1 LKNKGMN
8 GDSEGITIISHGVKL
23 EGKISCDGNIRVDGT
38 IQGDI
43 NSQGN
48 VTVGEQGEVY
58 GQVNGRTI
66 IIGGKVA
73 GMINAKDKLTLESKA
88 NLNGDVFTKIL
99 VVEAG
104 ARFDGKSNMGDSKD
118 SFVPPTTSSDK
129 NESGPK

>member
-1 LKNKGMN
+1 MKNKGLN
-8 GDSEGITIISHGVKL
+8 GESEDITIITHGVKL
-23 EGKISCDGNIRVDGT
+23 EGKISCNGSIRVDGT

-58 GQVNGRTI
+58 GQVNGQMI
-66 IIGGKVA
+66 IIGGKVT

-88 NLNGDVFTKIL
+88 NLKGDVFTKIL

-104 ARFDGKSNMGDSKD
+104 ARFEGKSNMGDSKEI
-118 SFVPPTTSSDK
+118 SVHPTTSGDE
-129 NESGPK
+129 NETGPK